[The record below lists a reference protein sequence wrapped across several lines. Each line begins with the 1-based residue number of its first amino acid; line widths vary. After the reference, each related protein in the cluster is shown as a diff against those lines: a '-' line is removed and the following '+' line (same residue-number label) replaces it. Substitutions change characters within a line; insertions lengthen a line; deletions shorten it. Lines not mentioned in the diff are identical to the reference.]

1 MFFTII
7 IFIIL
12 FWSTIY
18 FLDLYFR
25 HSKYIK
31 LLRHYG
37 LSFAPFQFRVY
48 FTQLEHHSSPYFLQ
62 EFVEKILSSPK
73 RTKLI
78 ALWFTIG
85 AFISLI
91 FYVTTPIYLLHLLL
105 SEFSSTFLSEKQNS
119 TPKSET
125 IQTSYSLRLLHAPI
139 FLPLHEHI
147 NAGITPVLPGLNL
160 PLSHMPIFVA
170 VLIIASILHE
180 AGHAIAAA
188 SSNVRVTG
196 LGFFV
201 FAIYPGAFTE
211 VEPTELD
218 RCSCAQKLRIYGAG
232 VWHNIILAFLDFFL
246 LLLIPVIFK
255 PFYSNNAGVVVT
267 GISPRSGLYG
277 QTGLQL
283 GHQILRVNQCKV
295 RNSDDWFACLN
306 GKIST
311 NHSIGF
317 LAQYRAVSRMT
328 ASEDKVARSEGEVQ
342 CCSEFNVTNTTHICF
357 RYLSP
362 IKKSTTQ
369 PPTVQKP
376 IFPEFPDFEAEFGV
390 QKRQKRATDLKTR
403 LLSLNEA
410 TTRQPNI
417 NLKDDS
423 LSSIDY
429 SHACLP
435 AMQVTEHAQCQISS
449 RSSKPFSILPYG
461 YVCVVPAL
469 YNDTILLRFQVKDQ
483 RKPVLFIGYL
493 SEPLYLV
500 GISDLTPR
508 FAFVPWWIPRIFELF
523 SSYLITFSLAMGVL
537 NAVPCYGLDGQFISN
552 TVVNYFFQ
560 NLSASLRR
568 QIEKLI
574 TFCGTF
580 ILCSNILFGL
590 VKSMAY

>member
-25 HSKYIK
+25 HSKSSRYIK

-37 LSFAPFQFRVY
+37 LSFAPFQFRLY
-48 FTQLEHHSSPYFLQ
+48 FTQLEHYSSPYFVQ

-125 IQTSYSLRLLHAPI
+125 IQPSYSLRLLHAPI

-211 VEPTELD
+211 IAVPVLKNCVFMVLEF
-218 RCSCAQKLRIYGAG
+218 G
-232 VWHNIILAFLDFFL
+232 IILSLPFLDLFL
-246 LLLIPVIFK
+246 LLSIPVIFK
-255 PFYSNNAGVVVT
+255 PFYSNNSGVVVT

-295 RNSDDWFACLN
+295 RNSDDWFACLS

-403 LLSLNEA
+403 LISLNEA

-417 NLKDDS
+417 GILK
-423 LSSIDY
+423 
-429 SHACLP
+429 
-435 AMQVTEHAQCQISS
+435 
-449 RSSKPFSILPYG
+449 R
-461 YVCVVPAL
+461 
-469 YNDTILLRFQVKDQ
+469 
-483 RKPVLFIGYL
+483 
-493 SEPLYLV
+493 
-500 GISDLTPR
+500 
-508 FAFVPWWIPRIFELF
+508 
-523 SSYLITFSLAMGVL
+523 
-537 NAVPCYGLDGQFISN
+537 
-552 TVVNYFFQ
+552 
-560 NLSASLRR
+560 
-568 QIEKLI
+568 
-574 TFCGTF
+574 
-580 ILCSNILFGL
+580 
-590 VKSMAY
+590 

>member
-1 MFFTII
+1 M
-7 IFIIL
+7 
-12 FWSTIY
+12 
-18 FLDLYFR
+18 
-25 HSKYIK
+25 
-31 LLRHYG
+31 LRHYG
-37 LSFAPFQFRVY
+37 LSFAPFQFRLY
-48 FTQLEHHSSPYFLQ
+48 FTQSEHHSSPYFLQ
-62 EFVEKILSSPK
+62 EFIEKILSSPR

-105 SEFSSTFLSEKQNS
+105 SEFSSTFLSEKQSS
-119 TPKSET
+119 TPKSDT
-125 IQTSYSLRLLHAPI
+125 TQPSFALRILHAPI

-218 RCSCAQKLRIYGAG
+218 RCSYAQKLRIYGAG
-232 VWHNIILAFLDFFL
+232 VWHNIILAIFGLFL
-246 LLLIPVIFK
+246 LFLIPVIFK
-255 PFYSNNAGVVVT
+255 PFYSSNAGVVVT

-283 GHQILRVNQCKV
+283 GHQILRVNQCKI

-306 GKIST
+306 GRISK

-317 LAQYRAVSRMT
+317 LAQYRAVSRMA
-328 ASEDKVARSEGEVQ
+328 ASEDKVVHSEGEVQ

-362 IKKSTTQ
+362 IKRSTQ
-369 PPTVQKP
+369 SPTLQKP
-376 IFPEFPDFEAEFGV
+376 IFPEFPDFDAEFGV
-390 QKRQKRATDLKTR
+390 QKRQKRASGLKTR

-410 TTRQPNI
+410 TTRQPDI

-423 LSSIDY
+423 LSSTDY

-435 AMQVTEHAQCQISS
+435 AMQITEHAQCQIPST
-449 RSSKPFSILPYG
+449 SSKPFSILPYG

-469 YNDTILLRFQVKDQ
+469 YNETVLLRFQVKDQ

-493 SEPLYLV
+493 NEPLYLV

-552 TVVNYFFQ
+552 TVVNYFCQ
-560 NLSASLRR
+560 NLSTSLRR

-574 TFCGTF
+574 TLCGTF
-580 ILCSNILFGL
+580 ILCSNIFFGL
-590 VKSMAY
+590 VKSIAY

>member
-1 MFFTII
+1 MIPQI
-7 IFIIL
+7 
-12 FWSTIY
+12 
-18 FLDLYFR
+18 R
-25 HSKYIK
+25 
-31 LLRHYG
+31 
-37 LSFAPFQFRVY
+37 A
-48 FTQLEHHSSPYFLQ
+48 Q
-62 EFVEKILSSPK
+62 EL
-73 RTKLI
+73 

-125 IQTSYSLRLLHAPI
+125 VQPSYTLRLLHAPI

-232 VWHNIILAFLDFFL
+232 VWHNIILAFFGFFL

-295 RNSDDWFACLN
+295 RNSEDWFDCLS

-417 NLKDDS
+417 NVKDDP
-423 LSSIDY
+423 LTSIDY

-560 NLSASLRR
+560 NFSASLRR

>member
-25 HSKYIK
+25 HSKSSRYIK

-37 LSFAPFQFRVY
+37 LSFAPFQFRLY
-48 FTQLEHHSSPYFLQ
+48 FTQLEHYSSPYFVQ

-125 IQTSYSLRLLHAPI
+125 IQPSYSLRLLHAPI

-232 VWHNIILAFLDFFL
+232 VWHNIILAFFGFFL

-295 RNSDDWFACLN
+295 RNSDDWFACLS

-508 FAFVPWWIPRIFELF
+508 FAFC
-523 SSYLITFSLAMGVL
+523 A
-537 NAVPCYGLDGQFISN
+537 
-552 TVVNYFFQ
+552 
-560 NLSASLRR
+560 
-568 QIEKLI
+568 
-574 TFCGTF
+574 
-580 ILCSNILFGL
+580 L
-590 VKSMAY
+590 VDSTNF